1 MFVKLITRSAQFFNE
16 KTQALF
22 LDITL
27 LIARLSL
34 GGFMLYGHG
43 WGKMMSYG
51 EKASTFPDPLGV
63 GNSLSMALAIFS
75 EVFCS
80 IAIMLGLATRIAVLQ
95 LIFTMTIAA
104 FVVHSGDPFAI
115 KEKALLYLFAYIPIL
130 MLGPGKISIDGVL
143 VKKLSK

>member
-1 MFVKLITRSAQFFNE
+1 MLVKLITRSAQFFHE

-27 LIARLSL
+27 LIARFSL

-80 IAIMLGLATRIAVLQ
+80 IAIMLGLATRLAVLQ
-95 LIFTMTIAA
+95 LIFTMVIAA
-104 FVVHSGDPFAI
+104 FVVHSGDPFAV
-115 KEKALLYLFAYIPIL
+115 KEKALLYLFAYLPIL